1 MNMSLYEERILLS
14 AVPPF
19 RLDLT
24 VWALRRRKENSFD
37 SWSDGV
43 YQRVLVIK
51 GKPILIRTRQIDSKG
66 EPNIEV
72 TLEGNTPDVRTEA
85 TRIIEWMLGIKTNL
99 GDFYRIALADDKLG
113 PLAKRFL
120 GLKPPRFP
128 SLFETL
134 INGICC
140 QQLSLTVGIILLSR
154 LSEKYGL
161 SIPDERMNSFPEP
174 QSLAKA
180 TIQELRELGL
190 SRQKAVAIIE
200 LSENF
205 ARQPLEFGD
214 LEGLDNES
222 VVARLVPY
230 RGVGRWTA
238 EYALLRGLGR
248 LNKFPGD
255 DVGARNSLK
264 RWFGIEKP
272 LSYHDVNTIM
282 AKWRPFEGFIYIHF
296 LLNNLYEQGFVTE
309 GMGA

>member
-1 MNMSLYEERILLS
+1 MSPYEEKTTLS
-14 AVPPF
+14 VAPPF

-24 VWALRRRKENSFD
+24 VWALRRRKENSLD

-51 GKPILIRTRQIDSKG
+51 RKPVLIRTRQIESTG
-66 EPNIEV
+66 EPKIEV
-72 TLEGNTPDVRTEA
+72 TLKGNTPDVRTEA
-85 TRIIEWMLGIKTNL
+85 ARMVEWMLSLKTSL
-99 GDFYRIALADDKLG
+99 IDFYRIALPSDKLG
-113 PLAKRFL
+113 PLAKRFM

-128 SLFETL
+128 SLFEAL

-140 QQLSLTVGIILLSR
+140 QQLSLTVGIILMSR

-161 SIPDERMNSFPEP
+161 SLSDEKIRSFPEP
-174 QSLAKA
+174 QRLAKA

-200 LSENF
+200 LGENF
-205 ARQPLEFGD
+205 ARQPLQFRD

-222 VVARLVPY
+222 VVARLAQY

-282 AKWRPFEGFIYIHF
+282 AKWRPFQGLIYIHF
-296 LLNNLYEQGFVTE
+296 LLDKLYEQGFVTE
-309 GMGA
+309 SMGA

>member
-1 MNMSLYEERILLS
+1 MSLYEEKILLS
-14 AVPPF
+14 VVPPF

-37 SWSDGV
+37 SWSHGV

-51 GKPILIRTRQIDSKG
+51 GKPILTRSRQIESKG
-66 EPNIEV
+66 EPKIEV
-72 TLEGNTPDVRTEA
+72 TLKGSTPDVRAEA

-99 GDFYRIALADDKLG
+99 GDFYRIALPDDKLG
-113 PLAKRFL
+113 PLARRFM
-120 GLKPPRFP
+120 GLKPPRFS
-128 SLFETL
+128 SLFEAL
-134 INGICC
+134 VNGICC
-140 QQLSLTVGIILLSR
+140 QQLSLTVGILLLSR

-161 SIPDERMNSFPEP
+161 SVPDERMNSFPEP
-174 QSLAKA
+174 QRLAKA

-190 SRQKAVAIIE
+190 SRQKAAAIIE

-205 ARQPLEFGD
+205 AREPLEFRD
-214 LEGLDNES
+214 LEGLDNEA
-222 VVARLVPY
+222 VVVRLAPY

-238 EYALLRGLGR
+238 EYTLLRGLGR
-248 LNKFPGD
+248 LNMFPGD

-282 AKWRPFEGFIYIHF
+282 AKWRPFEGLIYIHF

-309 GMGA
+309 AMGA

>member
-1 MNMSLYEERILLS
+1 MSLYEEKILLS
-14 AVPPF
+14 VVPPF

-51 GKPILIRTRQIDSKG
+51 GKPILIRTRQIESKG
-66 EPNIEV
+66 EPKIEV
-72 TLEGNTPDVRTEA
+72 TFKGNTPDVRTEA
-85 TRIIEWMLGIKTNL
+85 ARIIEWMLGIKTNL

-113 PLAKRFL
+113 PLAKRFI

-128 SLFETL
+128 SLFEAL
-134 INGICC
+134 VNGICC
-140 QQLSLTVGIILLSR
+140 QQLSLIVGIILLSR
-154 LSEKYGL
+154 LSQKYGL
-161 SIPDERMNSFPEP
+161 SVPDERMNSFADP

-205 ARQPLEFGD
+205 ARQPLEFRD

-222 VVARLVPY
+222 AVARLVPY

-248 LNKFPGD
+248 LNKFPAD
-255 DVGARNSLK
+255 DVGARNNLK

-272 LSYHDVNTIM
+272 LSYHEVNTIM
-282 AKWRPFEGFIYIHF
+282 AKWHPFEGLIYIHF
-296 LLNNLYEQGFVTE
+296 LLNNLYEHGFVTE

>member
-1 MNMSLYEERILLS
+1 MSPYEEKTTLS
-14 AVPPF
+14 VAPPF
-19 RLDLT
+19 SLDLT
-24 VWALRRRKENSFD
+24 VWALRRRKENSLD

-51 GKPILIRTRQIDSKG
+51 RKPVLIRTRQIESTG
-66 EPNIEV
+66 EPKIEV
-72 TLEGNTPDVRTEA
+72 TLKGNTPDVRTEA
-85 TRIIEWMLGIKTNL
+85 ARMVEWMLSVKTSL
-99 GDFYRIALADDKLG
+99 IDFYRIALPSDKLG
-113 PLAKRFL
+113 PLAKRFM

-128 SLFETL
+128 SLFEAL

-140 QQLSLTVGIILLSR
+140 QQLSLTVGIILMSR

-161 SIPDERMNSFPEP
+161 SLSDEKIRSFPEP
-174 QSLAKA
+174 QRLAKA

-200 LSENF
+200 LGENF
-205 ARQPLEFGD
+205 ARQPLQFRD

-222 VVARLVPY
+222 VVARLAQY

-282 AKWRPFEGFIYIHF
+282 AKWRPFQGLIYIHF
-296 LLNNLYEQGFVTE
+296 LLDKLYEQGFVTE
-309 GMGA
+309 SMGA